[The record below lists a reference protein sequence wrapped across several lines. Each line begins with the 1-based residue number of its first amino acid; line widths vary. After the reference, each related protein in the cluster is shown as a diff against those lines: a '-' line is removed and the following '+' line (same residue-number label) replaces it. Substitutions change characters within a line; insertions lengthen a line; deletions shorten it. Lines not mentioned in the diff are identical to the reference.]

1 MTAKQ
6 PQQCPEGAVRPKAPS
21 APPMKG
27 GDKFAKIRKAIT
39 AHKEMTDGNIR
50 EDGRMRW
57 EYYGVQRRIA
67 QAAYNFN
74 GYIVT
79 GTRHSCPIMQMQM
92 IAIGNDLLDEWCD
105 GDKMVQG
112 FTCQYGLFLTRQEA
126 YVIAKEA
133 GQIIRKDECP
143 GTLYSECYI

>member
-1 MTAKQ
+1 MSVEKIKQ
-6 PQQCPEGAVRPKAPS
+6 AVEEYQERLK
-21 APPMKG
+21 
-27 GDKFAKIRKAIT
+27 
-39 AHKEMTDGNIR
+39 GNIM
-50 EDGRMRW
+50 ENGQTRW

-79 GTRHSCPIMQMQM
+79 GTRHSCPIMGLQ
-92 IAIGNDLLDEWCD
+92 INAIGADVLKEWCD
-105 GDKMVQG
+105 LNKMVQG
-112 FTCQYGLFLTRQEA
+112 FTDQYGNFLTRQEA

-133 GQIIRKDECP
+133 GQIIRDDVHP

>member
-1 MTAKQ
+1 M
-6 PQQCPEGAVRPKAPS
+6 
-21 APPMKG
+21 
-27 GDKFAKIRKAIT
+27 DKFARIKEAIEV
-39 AHKEMTDGNIR
+39 HKEMTSTNIM

-92 IAIGNDLLDEWCD
+92 YAIGNELLNEWC
-105 GDKMVQG
+105 GLDKMVQG
-112 FTCQYGLFLTRQEA
+112 FTDQYGNFLTRKEA
-126 YVIAKEA
+126 YPIAKAA
-133 GQIIRKDECP
+133 GQIIRGDHCP

>member
-1 MTAKQ
+1 M
-6 PQQCPEGAVRPKAPS
+6 
-21 APPMKG
+21 
-27 GDKFAKIRKAIT
+27 DKFSKIKKAI
-39 AHKEMTDGNIR
+39 AVHKEMTDGNIM

-67 QAAYNFN
+67 QAAYNYN

-92 IAIGNDLLDEWCD
+92 YAIGVELLDEWCD
-105 GDKMVQG
+105 LDEMVQG
-112 FTCQYGLFLTRQEA
+112 FTDQYGNFLNRKEA

-133 GQIIRKDECP
+133 GQLLPRHEY
-143 GTLYSECYI
+143 GETLYSESYI

>member
-1 MTAKQ
+1 MSIERIK
-6 PQQCPEGAVRPKAPS
+6 AVVEQYQERL
-21 APPMKG
+21 
-27 GDKFAKIRKAIT
+27 R
-39 AHKEMTDGNIR
+39 GNIM

-67 QAAYNFN
+67 QAAYNYN

-79 GTRHSCPIMQMQM
+79 GTRHSCPIMEMQIM
-92 IAIGNDLLDEWCD
+92 MMGEVLEEWCD

-112 FTCQYGLFLTRQEA
+112 FTDQYGNFLTRKEA
-126 YVIAKEA
+126 YPIAKAA
-133 GQIIRKDECP
+133 GQIIREDTSP